1 MQCCKNLK
9 HRVNDRKNIPK
20 GKTSRLFGKLKVL
33 IVLHG
38 IS

>member
-9 HRVNDRKNIPK
+9 HCVDDRKNIPK
-20 GKTSRLFGKLKVL
+20 SKTSRLFGKLKVL
-33 IVLHG
+33 IVLQG